1 MICCSRIQTTSVV
14 SFLLLSLLYNRGCLS
29 IALDEIV
36 KNRTILCFGD
46 SLTHG
51 MYRNFSSLSNPY
63 GHHPY
68 MLALQRHFDSKQEQ
82 HVSVVELGVDG
93 ESVLSMTE
101 RLPTVLDSFNNIDIG
116 NLRRTSNTILPEVQ
130 SSSAW
135 LHLRSAYNHRTAK
148 REAPQPLP
156 VFVIILA
163 GTNDISFQEPD
174 LIINNIIQLHTI
186 TQMYAQRWSVS
197 VYSIAV
203 SIPELNDIGSGTSTK
218 GKARK
223 LYRDNWEEKRMI
235 INRHIHDYALKHRD
249 YMSYIDINP
258 FFRYQSSSDPDH
270 SIIDQQYRSSDLL
283 HFSVR
288 GYDLMGD
295 ILYDH
300 IKAYADT
307 L

>member
-1 MICCSRIQTTSVV
+1 MTRVQPTS
-14 SFLLLSLLYNRGCLS
+14 LALILLSLLCYRGCLS
-29 IALDEIV
+29 IALDALV

-51 MYRNFSSLSNPY
+51 MYRNFSSLSDPY

-68 MLALQRHFDSKQEQ
+68 MLALQRHLDSQ
-82 HVSVVELGVDG
+82 HTSVVELGVDG
-93 ESVLSMTE
+93 ESVISMTE
-101 RLPTVLDSFNNIDIG
+101 RLPTVLDSFNNIGTG
-116 NLRRTSNTILPEVQ
+116 NLRGTSNTTPTDVQ

-135 LHLRSAYNHRTAK
+135 LHLRSAYNYRTAK
-148 REAPQPLP
+148 RGASQLLP

-174 LIINNIIQLHTI
+174 LIINNIIKLHTI
-186 TQMYAQRWSVS
+186 TQMYAKRWSVS

-203 SIPELNDIGSGTSTK
+203 SIPELNDIGGGTTTTN

-223 LYRDNWEEKRMI
+223 LYRDNWDEKRMI
-235 INRHIHDYALKHRD
+235 INRHIHDYAVKHRD

-258 FFRYQSSSDPDH
+258 YFRDRGSSNTDH

-300 IKAYADT
+300 MKAYADT

>member
-1 MICCSRIQTTSVV
+1 MTCSRVQTTSVV
-14 SFLLLSLLYNRGCLS
+14 SLLLLLLLCCRSCLS

-68 MLALQRHFDSKQEQ
+68 MLALQRHFDSSQEKY
-82 HVSVVELGVDG
+82 VSVVELGVDG
-93 ESVLSMTE
+93 ESVISMTE
-101 RLPTVLDSFNNIDIG
+101 RLPTVLDSFNNIDTG
-116 NLRRTSNTILPEVQ
+116 NLRRTSNTILKEVE
-130 SSSAW
+130 SSSGW
-135 LHLRSAYNHRTAK
+135 LHLRSAYNRRTAK
-148 REAPQPLP
+148 KGAPQPLP

-203 SIPELNDIGSGTSTK
+203 SIPELNDIGRGTSTK

-223 LYRDNWEEKRMI
+223 LYRDNWDEKRMI
-235 INRHIHDYALKHRD
+235 INRHIRDYAVKHRD
-249 YMSYIDINP
+249 FMSYIDINP
-258 FFRYQSSSDPDH
+258 FFRNQSSSDPDH

-283 HFSVR
+283 HFSVK

-300 IKAYADT
+300 MKAYADT